1 MEEVLKY
8 PGCFVCG
15 DDNRCGLK
23 AKFYSDG
30 NQVVTELTAQRDFE
44 GYQDIYHGG
53 IIATVLDEVMVKA
66 ILADQR
72 YAVTAEMTVRF
83 FKPVPVGEKL
93 RFVGK
98 IVKTRGRMFITESE
112 ATGEDG
118 TVFARATGKYIE
130 ARGPLKQSLV
140 KSTEQ

>member
-1 MEEVLKY
+1 MKY

-15 DDNRCGLK
+15 DDNPCGLK

-30 NQVVTELTAQRDFE
+30 SQVVTELTAQRDFE
-44 GYQDIYHGG
+44 GYRDIYHGG

-66 ILADQR
+66 ILAGQR

-83 FKPVPVGEKL
+83 VKPVPVGEKL
-93 RFVGK
+93 KFIGR
-98 IVKTRGRMFITESE
+98 IVKTKDRFFMTEAE
-112 ATGEDG
+112 ARGEDG

-130 ARGPLKQSLV
+130 AQKSLK
-140 KSTEQ
+140 